1 MATRIQDSNPIGL
14 AHGELVDLSGVRA
27 RVSPEEWAQRVD
39 LAASYRLAWEYGWHH
54 LNLNHISARV
64 PGEEGHILINP
75 YGPMYNEVTASNL
88 VKIDLDGTILDD
100 TPYGIN
106 PAGYTIHSAI
116 HAAREDV
123 DCVLHTHTEAGLA
136 VSALRCG
143 LLPINQDAVRFYN
156 RIGYH
161 DYEGISLELGE
172 RERLVRSLGEHRAL
186 MLRNHGLLT
195 AGRSIAEAF
204 TLMFHLEKS
213 CVAQI
218 MAGATRADSDHIVM
232 LSDEVAEHSAQ
243 QAWRLNDNATDL
255 RWPALLRWM
264 DRVQPGF
271 RE

>member
-1 MATRIQDSNPIGL
+1 VATRKRESPIGRTYG
-14 AHGELVDLSGVRA
+14 ALVDVPGVRE
-27 RVSPEEWAQRVD
+27 RVSPEEWQVRTD
-39 LAASYRLAWEYGWHH
+39 LAACYRLVFQYGWHH

-64 PGEEGHILINP
+64 PGEDSHILINP

-88 VKIDLDGTILDD
+88 VKIDLDGNVLDD

-116 HAAREDV
+116 HAARDDV

-136 VSALRCG
+136 VSALKCG
-143 LLPINQDAVRFYN
+143 LLPLNQDAVRFYN

-172 RERLVRSLGEHRAL
+172 RERLVRSLGRHRAL
-186 MLRNHGLLT
+186 ILRNHGLLT

-218 MAGATRADSDHIVM
+218 MLNATTDDDRRLVQ
-232 LSDEVAEHSAQ
+232 LSPEVCEHSAQ
-243 QAWRLNDNATDL
+243 QAWRINDNATEM
-255 RWPALLRWM
+255 RWPALVRWM
-264 DRVQPGF
+264 DRVDPGF
-271 RE
+271 RN

>member
-1 MATRIQDSNPIGL
+1 MATQLKSEAIGR
-14 AHGELVDLSGVRA
+14 AHGALEEIRGVRE
-27 RVSPEEWAQRVD
+27 RVSPEEWKTRVD
-39 LAASYRLAWEYGWHH
+39 LAACYRLVFEYGWHH

-64 PGEEGHILINP
+64 PGADGHILINP

-88 VKIDLDGTILDD
+88 VKIDLDGNVLDD

-136 VSALRCG
+136 VSALKCG

-172 RERLVRSLGEHRAL
+172 RERLVASLGEHRVL
-186 MLRNHGLLT
+186 VLRNHGLLT
-195 AGRSIAEAF
+195 AGRSVAEAF
-204 TLMFHLEKS
+204 TLMYHLEKS
-213 CVAQI
+213 CVAQT
-218 MAGATRADSDHIVM
+218 MLGATTADDPRIVY
-232 LSDEVAEHSAQ
+232 LSPELCEHSAQ
-243 QAWRLNDNATDL
+243 QAWRINDKADEM
-255 RWPALLRWM
+255 RWPALVRWM
-264 DRVQPGF
+264 DKVQPGF
-271 RE
+271 RD